1 MMAKRNIRLGIL
13 VSFLIV
19 IILSS
24 LALILP
30 WWSINTS
37 NEVFIATNSRI
48 VVNYYLNRVIVGI
61 KTIKNETS
69 VVSVQFVDMANST
82 EDARD
87 LAFWIGVSQYATM
100 LGLGLTCLAFA
111 LVLIIPK
118 RTFRKYIT
126 IAGYVSALAFLIGSV
141 LLMLSFPFA
150 MSKLSKVIPV
160 DIPQT
165 WPGLT
170 AKDIKSFWGATTIE
184 VTSSFPGWVAGGSLW
199 IWGGDIG
206 WYLIVV
212 SALIMFLTTWT
223 FSKIVKLE
231 EAEGILPAEGRPIA
245 ASLLSVVGGIFIFVN
260 CALVGVNKGPFVLST
275 SPIFSIEEIT
285 RSNSPFWGRVIFG
298 VRGLVEGYL
307 SLFWLVLAVV
317 VIYLSV
323 RLYMEPV
330 KRKIF
335 TPLIILLSAL
345 SIMSGGGFI
354 VGMIL
359 AIVGGAIGYQW
370 PTPRKNTLFGNI
382 IGVLKLDSS
391 VYGALR
397 ENPLLQRA
405 LYILLIASFLGGL
418 GCGSYALITEKIVNA
433 QSLNVPFRILLL
445 GETPLSVPMLS
456 PAIIGIGIGFLKWLT
471 LSLILYIT
479 IIMSFRDKVALEKIG
494 TVVGYASAPLA
505 LQFFMPFFL
514 TSTPYLT
521 LTWPLTLILITNIWS
536 ALTLLVGVRET
547 LETSLGKALGIV
559 CFSEAFYLWIDQKF
573 FAALEIPYNVRLLIS
588 PESVV
593 LFIVTLLIV
602 VAVLLLRVFRR

>member
-1 MMAKRNIRLGIL
+1 MIAKRNIRLGIL
-13 VSFLIV
+13 VSLLIV
-19 IILSS
+19 IFLST
-24 LALILP
+24 LALVLP

-48 VVNYYLNRVIVGI
+48 VVDYYLNQAIVGI

-69 VVSVQFVDMANST
+69 VVSVQLADLANSP

-87 LAFWIGVSQYATM
+87 LAFWISISHYATM

-111 LVLIIPK
+111 FVLITPK
-118 RTFRKYIT
+118 RTFKKYIT
-126 IAGYVSALAFLIGSV
+126 IAGYASALTFLIGSV

-165 WPGLT
+165 WPSLT

-184 VTSSFPGWVAGGSLW
+184 ATPDFPDWIIGGNLW
-199 IWGGDIG
+199 IWGGGIG
-206 WYLIVV
+206 WYFIMV

-231 EAEGILPAEGRPIA
+231 AEGSLSAEGRPIA
-245 ASLLSVVGGIFIFVN
+245 ASLFGVVGGIFIFVN
-260 CALVGVNKGPFVLST
+260 CALVGVNKGPLILLT
-275 SPIFSIEEIT
+275 SPISSIEEIT

-298 VRGLVEGYL
+298 MRGLIEGYL
-307 SLFWLVLAVV
+307 SLFWLILAVA

-323 RLYMEPV
+323 RLYMEPIR
-330 KRKIF
+330 RKIF
-335 TPLIILLSAL
+335 TPFIILISVM
-345 SIMSGGGFI
+345 SIVAGGGFI

-370 PTPRKNTLFGNI
+370 PAPRKNTLFGNI
-382 IGVLKLDSS
+382 IGVLKFDSS

-397 ENPLLQRA
+397 ENPLLPRA
-405 LYILLIASFLGGL
+405 LYILLIASFLSGL

-433 QSLNVPFRILLL
+433 QSLNTPFRILLL
-445 GETPLSVPMLS
+445 GEMPLSISMLS

-479 IIMSFRDKVALEKIG
+479 IIMSLRDKVALEKIG
-494 TVVGYASAPLA
+494 AVVGLASAPLA

-536 ALTLLVGVRET
+536 VLTLLVGIRET

-559 CFSEAFYLWIDQKF
+559 CFSEAFYLWMDQKF

-593 LFIVTLLIV
+593 LFMVTLLIV
-602 VAVLLLRVFRR
+602 VAVLPLRVFRR